1 MKKTVALALCLVALL
16 AFGASSAQAAGP
28 LNFYI
33 RGGILIPCTSG
44 FAPYYGLA
52 GANLDLNLG
61 RLSISPE
68 CDIQIENLLDFT
80 FSDVS
85 LLPGV
90 ILNINLANFYIGAG
104 LVQPIRL
111 IAGLDPIKPWLNIKA
126 NAGIKLGGFKLQLF
140 GLDTIENFLDHIMVG
155 ATLGA
160 GF

>member
-33 RGGILIPCTSG
+33 RGGIMISGIPDFTQ
-44 FAPYYGLA
+44 YWGLV
-52 GANLDLNLG
+52 GANLDLNFG

-68 CDIQIENLLDFT
+68 CDMTISKFFT
-80 FSDVS
+80 FSMVE

-104 LVQPIRL
+104 IILPVVIVSGADDL
-111 IAGLDPIKPWLNIKA
+111 HGALYLKA
-126 NAGIKLGGFKLQLF
+126 NAGIKLGGFKLQVFAAGPNYAPFSDSL
-140 GLDTIENFLDHIMVG
+140 LG
-155 ATLGA
+155 ATFGA